1 MALGR
6 ELGANMLFQTA
17 LMTTLGL
24 IALVVIIIDA
34 ISMRRKSRKAK

>member
-1 MALGR
+1 
-6 ELGANMLFQTA
+6 MLFQTA

-34 ISMRRKSRKAK
+34 ISMRRKGRKAK